1 MAKMHFTPADDYIDE
16 VWGKKGTPERD
27 NMEVRLKEEVD
38 NYFIGEAIR
47 KERLSQHLTQEQ
59 LGERIGVK
67 KSQVSKLESGKGV
80 ITLPTMRR
88 AFRALGFNSAS
99 LDLGKGTRVALW

>member
-1 MAKMHFTPADDYIDE
+1 MAEMKLIPADELIDE

-27 NMEVRLKEEVD
+27 KMEEQLKEEVD
-38 NYFIGEAIR
+38 NYFIGEAIKKAR
-47 KERLSQHLTQEQ
+47 ISQHLTQEQ

-67 KSQVSKLESGKGV
+67 KSQISKIESGKGI

-88 AFRALGFNSAS
+88 AFCALGYSSAS
-99 LDLGKGTRVALW
+99 LDLGKGNRVALW